1 MPPKKI
7 VGGSKGGCPIGAKA
21 TKDGVE
27 AEELHPEL
35 QSNRMELKPMVYD
48 DKKLDEVNEIHKL
61 MKECASFFFTVLF
74 LNNLSICSMS
84 WLSML

>member
-7 VGGSKGGCPIGAKA
+7 VGGAKGGRPIGAKA

-35 QSNRMELKPMVYD
+35 QSNWLELKPMVYD
-48 DKKLDEVNEIHKL
+48 DEKIDDVNEIHKL
-61 MKECASFFFTVLF
+61 MKECTAFISKKEAR
-74 LNNLSICSMS
+74 N
-84 WLSML
+84 

>member
-7 VGGSKGGCPIGAKA
+7 VGGAKGGRPIGAKA

-35 QSNRMELKPMVYD
+35 QSNWMELKRMVYD
-48 DKKLDEVNEIHKL
+48 DEKLDIVMIYMPLKQKSRRCGKIMMIL
-61 MKECASFFFTVLF
+61 WKVKYF
-74 LNNLSICSMS
+74 
-84 WLSML
+84 